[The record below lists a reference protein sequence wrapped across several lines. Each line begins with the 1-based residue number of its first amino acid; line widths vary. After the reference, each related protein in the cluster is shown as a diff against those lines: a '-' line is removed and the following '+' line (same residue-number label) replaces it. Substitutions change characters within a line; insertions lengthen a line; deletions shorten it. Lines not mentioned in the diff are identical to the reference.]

1 MNNDYEYNRGILKMF
16 SIFSEATASL
26 PFSYDTDNPKIKIV
40 IDRYGLRYVAG
51 DGDQFCRVTNIMSW
65 LRDKVSYNGM
75 TKVHPDYDSWSLLE
89 YAFGKPENGLNCRML
104 ATLLVE
110 LLLGLGMKSRIVS
123 LHSITPYDADN
134 HVVTLIWHDELR
146 KWIFV
151 DPSFTAY
158 FLSDNGVLMNPLD
171 LRNAMADGKRFQCF
185 YGVPFG
191 GIEEGAEE
199 RFLSYMSKN
208 LFCMHSPLKTTF
220 GSEYAIDNEQ
230 RWVYVSPIGFDYK
243 NRERL
248 SISWRCTTQPEI
260 KQMKHRGDMKKIMN
274 HYKQR
279 VTEGVSIYTSSM
291 NAFFCVPS
299 QEE

>member
-1 MNNDYEYNRGILKMF
+1 MNYAYDYNRGILKMF
-16 SIFSEATASL
+16 SNFSEADTILS
-26 PFSYDTDNPKIKIV
+26 FSYDTENPEIKKI
-40 IDRYGLRYVAG
+40 IDRYGLCEVAG
-51 DGDQFCRVTNIMSW
+51 DGEQFLRVTNIMSW

-75 TKVHPDYDSWSLLE
+75 AELHSDYDSRSLLE
-89 YAFGKPENGLNCRML
+89 YSFGKPKNGLNCRML

-123 LHSITPYDADN
+123 LHSITPYEADN
-134 HVVTLIWHDELR
+134 HVVTLVWHDELK

-151 DPSFTAY
+151 DPSFKAY
-158 FLSDNGVLMNPLD
+158 YLSDNGVLMNPLE
-171 LRNAMADGKRFQCF
+171 LRKAMADGKKFQCL

-199 RFLSYMSKN
+199 RLLGYMSKN

-220 GSEYAIDNEQ
+220 GSEYAIATEQ

-243 NRERL
+243 NREQL
-248 SISWRCTTQPEI
+248 NISWRCATPPANKGME
-260 KQMKHRGDMKKIMN
+260 HGEDMKKMIN

-279 VTEGVSIYTSSM
+279 VAQGTSIYTSSM
-291 NAFFCVPS
+291 KAFFCAPS